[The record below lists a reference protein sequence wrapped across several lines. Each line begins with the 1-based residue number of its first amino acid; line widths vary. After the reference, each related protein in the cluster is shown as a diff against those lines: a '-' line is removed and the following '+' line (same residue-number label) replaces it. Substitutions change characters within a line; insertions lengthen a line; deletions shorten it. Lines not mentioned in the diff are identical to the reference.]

1 MPTQSLKSYQAEEV
15 SMFDH
20 ISIGVR
26 DLARA
31 KRFYDAVL
39 RPLGYVCLSEDAGA
53 LGYGRDKV
61 ALWIGAAARP
71 VTPDLGSNLHFC
83 FAAPT
88 RAAVDAF
95 HAAALSAGGA
105 DNGAPGLRPDYG
117 ADYYAAFA
125 VDPDGYR
132 MEAYCGV

>member
-1 MPTQSLKSYQAEEV
+1 
-15 SMFDH
+15 MFDH

-39 RPLGYVCLSEDAGA
+39 RPLGYTCVSEDAGA
-53 LGYGRDKV
+53 LGYGQDKV
-61 ALWIGAAARP
+61 ALWIGKTMRP
-71 VTPDLGSNLHFC
+71 VAPDPDSNLHFC
-83 FAAPT
+83 FAATT
-88 RAAVDAF
+88 RAAVDDF
-95 HAAALSAGGA
+95 YSAALRVGGT
-105 DNGAPGLRPDYG
+105 DNGSPGLRPAYG

-132 MEAYCGV
+132 IEAYCGG

>member
-1 MPTQSLKSYQAEEV
+1 V
-15 SMFDH
+15 FDH

-31 KRFYDAVL
+31 KQFYDAAL
-39 RPLGYVCLSEDAGA
+39 RPLGYTCLSEGGDT
-53 LGYGRDKV
+53 LGYSRGKIT
-61 ALWIGAAARP
+61 LWIGQTARP
-71 VTPDLGSNLHFC
+71 VPPEPGSNLHFC

-88 RAAVDAF
+88 RGAVDAF
-95 HAAALSAGGA
+95 HAAALGAGGA

-117 ADYYAAFA
+117 AAYYAAFA

-132 MEAYCGV
+132 LEAYTGD

>member
-1 MPTQSLKSYQAEEV
+1 
-15 SMFDH
+15 MFDH

-31 KRFYDAVL
+31 KNFYDIAL
-39 RPLGYVCLSEDAGA
+39 RPLGYACLSEGAEA
-53 LGYGRDKV
+53 LGYGRDKIS
-61 ALWIGAAARP
+61 LWIGKAARLVP
-71 VTPDLGSNLHFC
+71 PDPGSNLHFC

-88 RAAVDAF
+88 RESVDAV
-95 HAAALSAGGA
+95 HAAAVSAGGA

-117 ADYYAAFA
+117 ASYYAAFA

-132 MEAYCGV
+132 VEAYSGD

>member
-1 MPTQSLKSYQAEEV
+1 MPTQGVKLHLIEEV

-26 DLARA
+26 NLARS

-39 RPLGYVCLSEDAGA
+39 RPLGYTCISEDASS
-53 LGYGRDKV
+53 LGYGRDEV
-61 ALWIGAAARP
+61 SLWIGKTARP
-71 VTPDLGSNLHFC
+71 VPPDPDSNLHFC
-83 FAAPT
+83 FATTT
-88 RAAVDAF
+88 RAAVDEF
-95 HAAALSAGGA
+95 HAAALSAGGT
-105 DNGAPGLRPDYG
+105 DNGSPGLRPDYG

-132 MEAYCGV
+132 IEAYCGG